1 MQAMHGKNKFYKTHA
16 DIPAWSK
23 LYYDIILYEKHNFE
37 KVSLPIYLKES
48 TFILFTRDFQII

>member
-1 MQAMHGKNKFYKTHA
+1 MHGKNKFYKTHA